1 MKLTAFLMGEESRGL
16 VSFQN
21 FKPKNVFLFNN
32 NLKLIVP
39 VLLQITN
46 PGYSNCRRVS
56 LAKDALFEMDCNLP
70 NIRQFFFFFFFF
82 FFKVLAS
89 FVSKMCWNR
98 SWFVPF
104 KNSEYSVTK

>member
-82 FFKVLAS
+82 FLKFSQVS
-89 FVSKMCWNR
+89 FLKCAGTDHGLFLSRIQNIL
-98 SWFVPF
+98 
-104 KNSEYSVTK
+104 